1 MLQVIIRSSL
11 LRAGTEFTF
20 LLYNWKTISFRI
32 EHFLYS
38 TITKLSS
45 RSDNV
50 MHCSS
55 TGLLLCWLRRN
66 SLQQQQQL
74 SNALCFFCCGERC
87 FAFVAWQLLAVSTKK
102 SLSSVQIYCE
112 LVVFMNG
119 KTCRSLLAYVC
130 TCQWR
135 RSSESLYKIVQ
146 SSVLSMLSDNFI

>member
-74 SNALCFFCCGERC
+74 NNALCFFCCGERC
-87 FAFVAWQLLAVSTKK
+87 FAFMAWQLLAVSTKK
-102 SLSSVQIYCE
+102 PHSLVQFLLCGVCLQTINDSQGGFFAGLCRLRTCE
-112 LVVFMNG
+112 AGL
-119 KTCRSLLAYVC
+119 
-130 TCQWR
+130 
-135 RSSESLYKIVQ
+135 
-146 SSVLSMLSDNFI
+146 